1 MAGLGL
7 LAGCGLLP
15 PQAPTSE
22 RVRLIG
28 VLGDTPGGR
37 WDAFWDGLREL
48 GWVEGRNLAVESR
61 WAEGD
66 PQRQRANATELVERK
81 VELIVAGTSTAS
93 IAAKQATAT
102 VPLVAILVS
111 SEAIESGLVDN
122 IARPGGNI
130 TGTAGISGWQLE
142 GKQLQLLKEAVP
154 HASRVAV
161 LRIGSSEASAR
172 RVRALQEAA
181 PGLGVHLHV
190 VAMPNI
196 SGLDDAFAAMST
208 AGADALKILSSTQF
222 DTAWDRVAEL
232 ALQYRLP
239 SVAEYP
245 EFARAGGLLAYGFGR
260 AEIYRSAAPYV
271 DKILRG
277 ARPGDLPMERPTDVD
292 FVINVGTAQALGLK
306 IPQDLLL
313 QATELIE

>member
-28 VLGDTPGGR
+28 VLGDAPGGR
-37 WDAFWDGLREL
+37 WDAFLDGLREL

-66 PQRQRANATELVERK
+66 SQRYRALATELVERK
-81 VELIVAGTSTAS
+81 VELIVVGTSEAS
-93 IAAKQATAT
+93 LAAKQATAT

-111 SEAIESGLVDN
+111 GEAIEIGLVDN

-130 TGTAGISGWQLE
+130 TGTAGISGPQLV

-161 LRIGSSEASAR
+161 LRPGSAEDLRLRMRARAGAPGGRARPRGTPSRGRHAEHQRPRR
-172 RVRALQEAA
+172 RVR
-181 PGLGVHLHV
+181 GHVH
-190 VAMPNI
+190 
-196 SGLDDAFAAMST
+196 S
-208 AGADALKILSSTQF
+208 
-222 DTAWDRVAEL
+222 R
-232 ALQYRLP
+232 R
-239 SVAEYP
+239 
-245 EFARAGGLLAYGFGR
+245 
-260 AEIYRSAAPYV
+260 
-271 DKILRG
+271 
-277 ARPGDLPMERPTDVD
+277 
-292 FVINVGTAQALGLK
+292 
-306 IPQDLLL
+306 
-313 QATELIE
+313 